1 MLKMLGKNNSVIII
15 LHEIYG
21 INDFIR
27 VTCAGYH
34 AKGFDIYCPDM
45 LSKNHFAYHETERA
59 YAFFNSKV
67 GFDYYSQIEALL
79 EALRP
84 AYDKLYVMGFSVGA
98 TLAWRCCTSQLC
110 DGIICC
116 YGSRIRDYMNLSPA
130 CPVLLLFALEDS
142 FNVNDVAAALRRK
155 AKTKLC
161 MFPAKHGFLDPYSQH
176 YNKEQAQ
183 AANKQI
189 NGFLGI

>member
-1 MLKMLGKNNSVIII
+1 MLKMLGKNKSAMII

-27 VTCAGYH
+27 DTCAGYH

-45 LSKNHFAYHETERA
+45 LSKNRFAYHEMERA
-59 YAFFNSKV
+59 YAFFNSEV

-98 TLAWRCCTSQLC
+98 TLAWRCCTSKLC

-116 YGSRIRDYMNLSPA
+116 YGSRIRDYMNLSPT
-130 CPVLLLFALEDS
+130 CSVLLLFALEDS
-142 FNVNDVAAALRRK
+142 FSVNEVATSLQKK

-161 MFPAKHGFLDPYSQH
+161 VFQAKHGFLDSYSQH
-176 YNKEQAQ
+176 YNEEQMRAAKEQ
-183 AANKQI
+183 I
-189 NGFLGI
+189 NIFLGA

>member
-1 MLKMLGKNNSVIII
+1 MLKMLGKNKSAIII

-21 INDFIR
+21 MNDFIR
-27 VTCAGYH
+27 DTCAEYH
-34 AKGFDIYCPDM
+34 AKGLDIYCPDM

-59 YAFFNSKV
+59 YAFFNSEV
-67 GFDYYSQIEALL
+67 GFDYYYRIEALL

-98 TLAWRCCTSQLC
+98 TLAWRCCTSKLC

-116 YGSRIRDYMNLSPA
+116 YGSRIRDYRNLSPA

-142 FNVNDVAAALRRK
+142 FNVNDVAAVLRKK

-161 MFPAKHGFLDPYSQH
+161 VFQAKHGFLDPYSRY
-176 YNKEQAQ
+176 YNEEQAQ
-183 AANKQI
+183 AAKKQI
-189 NGFLGI
+189 NGFLGV